1 MNIRTKPKVTHCVAF
16 LFFSPIFKPRTLF
29 SNIKPLKIIENK
41 YIICILTMGS
51 IIMRKTRIDLNYIT
65 TAALIAAI
73 YAALTYFGSF
83 FGLSYVSI
91 QVRFSEALTVL
102 PIFTPAAIPGL
113 TIGCFI
119 ANIGSFNLLD
129 MVFGTLAT
137 LIAAILT
144 YLLRNIKFKNLPL
157 LALFPPVIINAVV
170 IGIEIAVFLL
180 PEGFTSYGL
189 LISALQV
196 GAGQIIACYGLG
208 LPLYLT
214 LKNRKLEFTFNRK

>member
-1 MNIRTKPKVTHCVAF
+1 MRKPK
-16 LFFSPIFKPRTLF
+16 
-29 SNIKPLKIIENK
+29 
-41 YIICILTMGS
+41 
-51 IIMRKTRIDLNYIT
+51 IDLNFIT
-65 TAALIAAI
+65 TASMIAAI
-73 YAALTYFGSF
+73 YAALTFFGNF
-83 FGLSYVSI
+83 FGLSYGPVQI
-91 QVRFSEALTVL
+91 RFSEALTIL

-144 YLLRNIKFKNLPL
+144 YLLKNIKFKKLPL
-157 LALFPPVIINAVV
+157 LAILPPVVINAVV
-170 IGIEIAVFLL
+170 IGIEIAIFFL
-180 PEGFTSYGL
+180 PEGFSAYGF
-189 LISALQV
+189 LIAALEV

-214 LKNRKLEFTFNRK
+214 LKSQKFSKLNIFKN